1 MKIKKK
7 QIEEIL
13 DKDGNIIGNNSIPKV
28 DVNMDT
34 DAHGTTDQNA
44 GMHAQNFKNDFLGRF
59 GFYYYENSEQETPEV
74 VDEIAKIAYKKF
86 GKVLNH
92 YKNDY
97 RKLRADLDKF
107 NSDDSKPEDSDYE
120 FAYEIMSAIKPH
132 MEKAFDSENK
142 KLDEDEIKEDILTNE
157 KVDKSVVEKK
167 DEDDLKLKK
176 VADLLN
182 KLPKN
187 ELDKLMNLL
196 EYKKK

>member
-13 DKDGNIIGNNSIPKV
+13 DKDGNIIGNNSVPKV
-28 DVNMDT
+28 DINMDS

-59 GFYYYENSEQETPEV
+59 GFYYYEDSEQETPEV
-74 VDEIAKIAYKKF
+74 VNDIAKVAYKKF
-86 GKVLNH
+86 GKILNH

-97 RKLRADLDKF
+97 KKLRADLEKF
-107 NSDDSKPEDSDYE
+107 NSDEDKPQKSDME
-120 FAYEIMSAIKPH
+120 FAYEIMSVIKPH

-142 KLDEDEIKEDILTNE
+142 KLDESEIVEDKIADKKT
-157 KVDKSVVEKK
+157 DKSVSEKK
-167 DEDDLKLKK
+167 EDNDLKLKQ

>member
-13 DKDGNIIGNNSIPKV
+13 DKDGNIIGNNSVPEF
-28 DVNMDT
+28 DLNT
-34 DAHGTTDQNA
+34 NSGAHGTTDQNA
-44 GMHAQNFKNDFLGRF
+44 GMLAQNFKNDFLGRF
-59 GFYYYENSEQETPEV
+59 GFYYYEDSKQETPEV
-74 VDEIAKIAYKKF
+74 VKDIAKAAYKKF
-86 GKVLNH
+86 GKILNH

-97 RKLRADLDKF
+97 KKLRADLEKF
-107 NSDDSKPEDSDYE
+107 NSDSSKPEKSDIE
-120 FAYEIMSAIKPH
+120 FAYEIMSVIKPH

-142 KLDEDEIKEDILTNE
+142 KLNEGEIVEDKITE
-157 KVDKSVVEKK
+157 KKIDKSVFEKK
-167 DEDDLKLKK
+167 EENDLKLKQ